1 MSLSTVQTCPVNQA
15 SHWLQSASCGMRQ
28 PTTVSP
34 VLMHAAYVGG
44 YWFIPAIL
52 VLAVVAA
59 ITIAVRRGAAARPA
73 RASR

>member
-1 MSLSTVQTCPVNQA
+1 MSLSDAAACPVNST
-15 SHWLQSASCGMRQ
+15 SHWQSSLSCGWHQ